1 MTGELEQIM
10 VRGVRY
16 RLVSISITTLA
27 VVGAVL
33 VANSPPV
40 QTASTTLAPVVD
52 RLNPRVLGG
61 TDLHLR
67 LGITLVAMLVS
78 LGPLFKPQP
87 RRILDT
93 VFLTQKRV
101 MLATLALTTIGYFD
115 YTFRLPRSTL
125 IVLTALLVVVLPPW
139 FVFIRTTAD
148 ANGERALVIGDDP
161 TEIRRVLD
169 AFDLPVLGYV
179 SPPTPYYTDDIGRT
193 ADDTAIADGGLE
205 NLQLLGGLSRL
216 EDIIVD
222 YDVDT
227 AVFAFSETDREEFFG
242 ALAKCHDNGVDVKIH
257 RDKADS
263 VLVEPKGGE
272 EIVGIDLE
280 PWDWQDR
287 AVKRLFDVAFAA
299 AGLSVLSPVIALIVG
314 AIQLESPGPVLY
326 SQQRTAEFGDTFSIY
341 KFRSMV
347 QQAEADTGARL
358 SEEDQG
364 GVDPRVTRFG
374 RILRRTH
381 LDEIPQLWSV
391 LVGDMS
397 VVGPRP
403 ERPELEGSIEQGV
416 LQWRRRWF
424 VRPGLTG
431 LAQIN
436 GVTGHQPNTKL
447 RYDVEY
453 IRKQS
458 FRFDVMIVLRQVWM
472 VLIDVKDLL
481 AKSAGR

>member
-1 MTGELEQIM
+1 M

-16 RLVSISITTLA
+16 RVVSLTATTIF
-27 VVGAVL
+27 VVTALL
-33 VANSPPV
+33 VANSEPI
-40 QTASTTLAPVVD
+40 QQLSTTLAPVID
-52 RLNPRVLGG
+52 RLQPTVLAGM
-61 TDLHLR
+61 DLYLA
-67 LGITLVAMLVS
+67 LAITIVAMLVA

-101 MLATLALTTIGYFD
+101 LLATVCLTSVGYFD

-125 IVLTALLVVVLPPW
+125 IVMTTLLLVVLPSW
-139 FVFIRTTAD
+139 FVFIRRAAD
-148 ANGERALVIGDDP
+148 ANGERAIVIGDDP
-161 TEIRRVLD
+161 TEISRVLD
-169 AFDLPVLGYV
+169 SLDMPVIGYV
-179 SPPTPYYTDDIGRT
+179 SPPTKYYTQDVEDVTGES
-193 ADDTAIADGGLE
+193 AIADGGLE
-205 NLQLLGGLSRL
+205 SLEMLGGLSRL

-227 AVFAFSETDREEFFG
+227 AVFAFAETDREEFFG

-257 RDKADS
+257 REKADS
-263 VLVEPKGGE
+263 VLADPQGGE
-272 EIVGIDLE
+272 QIVDIDLE

-287 AVKRLFDVAFAA
+287 AVKRLFDIVFAGGGLLVQAPLILLIAVAIK
-299 AGLSVLSPVIALIVG
+299 LN
-314 AIQLESPGPVLY
+314 SPGPLLY
-326 SQQRTAEFGDTFSIY
+326 SQQRTTEFGDTFSIY
-341 KFRSMV
+341 KFRSMIPG
-347 QQAEADTGARL
+347 AEADTGATL
-358 SEEDQG
+358 SDEDRG
-364 GVDPRVTRFG
+364 EVDPRVTRVG
-374 RILRRTH
+374 AILRQTH

-436 GVTGHQPNTKL
+436 DVTGHDPKRKL

-458 FRFDVMIVLRQVWM
+458 FRYDVMIVIRQLWK
-472 VLIDVKDLL
+472 VLMDLEAL
-481 AKSAGR
+481 VVDSR